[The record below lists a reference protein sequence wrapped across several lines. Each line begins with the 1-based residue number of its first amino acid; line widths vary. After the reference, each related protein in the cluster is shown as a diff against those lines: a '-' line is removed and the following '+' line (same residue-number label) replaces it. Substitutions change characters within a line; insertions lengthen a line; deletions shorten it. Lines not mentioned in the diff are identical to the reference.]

1 MEEISGRSQ
10 WAKIRNFE
18 RGFYATHLI
27 NIGAKLGLFEALY
40 EAKEGITIADLASK
54 LELHEPYLKVWCQTA
69 YYFEILDR
77 DDQSRFR
84 LQPFLDE
91 ILGDKSHYRNYL
103 ANIAMSA
110 DFIGKGLGEVSDYFR
125 TGRTLETPYTNE
137 FSKVAYETT
146 KNVHLLFLS
155 RIFPKN
161 EHLNQ
166 MLERGIR
173 FLDIGCGRG
182 DLIIQLA
189 QNFQNSMFV
198 GVDPN
203 PHGIEEAKNTIS
215 QLGLETRV
223 SAENIGGDLLPYDNE
238 FDMASMVV
246 TLHEISPKVREKV
259 LEKTYQAL
267 KSGGQL
273 LVLDFSYPSKLEDF
287 RDPMYDYG
295 ILDQFYEVV
304 AGTIHLDMNEQ
315 TELLTRVGFRNIQR
329 LTIGKGMFEFTTAT
343 K

>member
-1 MEEISGRSQ
+1 MQEVDARSQ

-18 RGFYATHLI
+18 KGFYATHLM
-27 NIGAKLGLFEALY
+27 NIGAKLGIFEALY
-40 EAKEGITIADLASK
+40 EAKEGMTIADLASK
-54 LELHEPYLKVWCQTA
+54 LKLHEPYLKVWCQTA

-77 DDQSRFR
+77 DDQGRFR

-91 ILGDKSHYRNYL
+91 VLGDKSNYRNYL

-110 DFIGKGLGEVSDYFR
+110 DYIGKGLGEASDYFR
-125 TGRTLETPYTNE
+125 TGKTLETPYTNE
-137 FSKVAYETT
+137 FSQVAYDTT
-146 KNVHLLFLS
+146 KNVHLLFLF
-155 RIFPKN
+155 RIFPKH

-182 DLIIQLA
+182 DLIINLA
-189 QNFQNSMFV
+189 QSFQNSKFV

-203 PHGIEEAKNTIS
+203 PHGIEEAKKTIS

-223 SAENIGGDLLPYDNE
+223 SVENIGGDLLPYNNE
-238 FDMASMVV
+238 FDIASMVV
-246 TLHEISPKVREKV
+246 TLHEIPPNVREKAV
-259 LEKTYQAL
+259 EKTYQAL
-267 KSGGQL
+267 KSDGQL
-273 LVLDFSYPSKLEDF
+273 LILDFSYPGKLEDF
-287 RDPMYDYG
+287 RDPAYDYG

-304 AGTIHLDMNEQ
+304 AGTIHLDTNEQ
-315 TELLTRVGFRNIQR
+315 TELLTRAGFKNVQR
-329 LTIGKGMFEFTTAT
+329 STIGKGMFEFTTAT